1 MISKYITE
9 NGKFRQIDEFMPGT
23 WINLTAPTQDE
34 SLEIARRY
42 NVDLADIRAALDDE
56 ESSRVDVNDDYVL
69 ILFDIPSVEIR
80 HNQEAYTTIA
90 GGCMDGRCNYHGV
103 FGGDTGA
110 QAFYCQ

>member
-42 NVDLADIRAALDDE
+42 SVDLADR
-56 ESSRVDVNDDYVL
+56 R
-69 ILFDIPSVEIR
+69 
-80 HNQEAYTTIA
+80 TIKKKKKTSQ
-90 GGCMDGRCNYHGV
+90 MQKNED
-103 FGGDTGA
+103 
-110 QAFYCQ
+110 

>member
-42 NVDLADIRAALDDE
+42 NVG
-56 ESSRVDVNDDYVL
+56 SRRY
-69 ILFDIPSVEIR
+69 P
-80 HNQEAYTTIA
+80 
-90 GGCMDGRCNYHGV
+90 GCTGR
-103 FGGDTGA
+103 
-110 QAFYCQ
+110 

>member
-42 NVDLADIRAALDDE
+42 NVDLADI
-56 ESSRVDVNDDYVL
+56 
-69 ILFDIPSVEIR
+69 PC
-80 HNQEAYTTIA
+80 
-90 GGCMDGRCNYHGV
+90 GCQR
-103 FGGDTGA
+103 
-110 QAFYCQ
+110 

>member
-56 ESSRVDVNDDYVL
+56 ESSRVITVRCYVVSRINIVL
-69 ILFDIPSVEIR
+69 RF
-80 HNQEAYTTIA
+80 YTFRRSIIIA
-90 GGCMDGRCNYHGV
+90 VASTAVTATTAIAWRCRRSCYM
-103 FGGDTGA
+103 T
-110 QAFYCQ
+110 

>member
-69 ILFDIPSVEIR
+69 ILFDRDPAQPGGIYNHP
-80 HNQEAYTTIA
+80 A